1 MSTLRLFLPLLGVL
15 APGLEHGF
23 SACSLSPSRSAALW
37 YHLWKDAAG
46 RVSEHGGE
54 PGFSMQE
61 GGGHIGGQRVTSL
74 VSMG

>member
-23 SACSLSPSRSAALW
+23 SARSLSPSRSAALW

-46 RVSEHGGE
+46 RVSEHGMAESQG
-54 PGFSMQE
+54 SVCRRE
-61 GGGHIGGQRVTSL
+61 GDT
-74 VSMG
+74 